1 MNAASREVSCIRAER
16 RGSGPRARGGP
27 GRRIGR
33 RYDLS
38 PAAGV
43 AGRIIIDVRAVSVH
57 ALHDDARA
65 FYTHFDFE
73 PSPTDPLH
81 LMLLIQDARVATRH

>member
-1 MNAASREVSCIRAER
+1 M
-16 RGSGPRARGGP
+16 
-27 GRRIGR
+27 
-33 RYDLS
+33 
-38 PAAGV
+38 